1 MDKTE
6 KTIIAYD
13 KIAGIYAY
21 KFMNFEIYIKRIKE
35 FIKFLDSEDNIL
47 DLGCGPGN
55 AGKQLTL
62 SGKDISVTGI
72 DLSEEMIKIAKLNVP
87 DATFYCQDIRTINFN
102 EESFDAIILSFCIVH
117 LSDDEM
123 VELIEKVSGYLKENG
138 KLYLSFL
145 EGRKK
150 GFETTSFSKEAI
162 FFNDYLTEEVEL
174 ILDNNGIEI
183 LKITK
188 QDYPEPD
195 GIFTT
200 DVFIFA
206 EKK

>member
-1 MDKTE
+1 MDKTQR
-6 KTIIAYD
+6 TVNAYD
-13 KIAGIYAY
+13 KISEIYAY
-21 KFMNFEIYIKRIKE
+21 KFMNFELYTKRINE
-35 FIKFLDSEDNIL
+35 FSEFLNIKDNVL

-55 AGKQLTL
+55 VGKHLTL
-62 SGKDISVTGI
+62 CGKDISVTGI
-72 DLSEEMIKIAKLNVP
+72 DLSEKMIKLAKQNVP
-87 DATFYCQDIRTINFN
+87 NATFHCQDIRTINFA
-102 EESFDAIILSFCIVH
+102 EKSFDAIILSFCIVH
-117 LSDDEM
+117 LYDDEM
-123 VELIEKVSGYLKENG
+123 VELIEKVSSYLKENG